1 MADRDYCI
9 AALAGIWVFSPCC
22 REKPALKIL
31 GVAPRADNLTLRV
44 GVGEKGP
51 GNILT
56 GTWFRNKGGKRAENM
71 NDNHQTSSH
80 CCLNGEKK
88 MNVIRKKNEDVQ
100 EGVKV
105 GSDGAFRARCF

>member
-9 AALAGIWVFSPCC
+9 VASAGIWIFSPC
-22 REKPALKIL
+22 RWEKPAFKIL
-31 GVAPRADNLTLRV
+31 GVAPRVDDLTLGA

-56 GTWFRNKGGKRAENM
+56 GTWFRNKGGKKAANM

-80 CCLNGEKK
+80 CYLNGEKK
-88 MNVIRKKNEDVQ
+88 MN
-100 EGVKV
+100 
-105 GSDGAFRARCF
+105 AM